1 MTALADV
8 RVTRACRAVHA
19 TASPNGTGLRRL
31 RLAGRV
37 QEEEEDEG
45 DDVDGA
51 EGREPWAPF
60 SRKPMSS

>member
-19 TASPNGTGLRRL
+19 TASPNGTGPRGL

-37 QEEEEDEG
+37 QDEGEGEEEAE
-45 DDVDGA
+45 DGA
-51 EGREPWAPF
+51 VGREPWAPF
-60 SRKPMSS
+60 LRKPMSS